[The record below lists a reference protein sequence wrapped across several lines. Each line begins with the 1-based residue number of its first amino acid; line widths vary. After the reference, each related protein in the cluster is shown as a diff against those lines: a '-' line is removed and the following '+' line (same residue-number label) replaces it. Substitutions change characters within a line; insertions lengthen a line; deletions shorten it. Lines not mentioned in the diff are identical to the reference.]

1 MLRNLGRLLIAA
13 GLVILVA
20 FVGAGFLCY
29 RKGMA
34 DEAQAEY
41 MKDSNNDPSILMH
54 SISYNRGYSRG
65 HVDGTAETIATQTTM
80 CEEKLATLVVETK
93 NAKVGGKYLVE
104 GYFAPSQLQAA
115 IDRTRKKEDAE
126 GLR

>member
-1 MLRNLGRLLIAA
+1 MLRNLGLLIAA
-13 GLVILVA
+13 SLVILVA

-54 SISYNRGYSRG
+54 SISYNRG
-65 HVDGTAETIATQTTM
+65 
-80 CEEKLATLVVETK
+80 
-93 NAKVGGKYLVE
+93 
-104 GYFAPSQLQAA
+104 
-115 IDRTRKKEDAE
+115 
-126 GLR
+126 